1 MSQTTAVPTAS
12 PAPRGRLDSLDV
24 FRGITIAGMIL
35 VNNPGIWDKKLIY
48 DSLQHADW
56 KGCTPTDLVFP
67 FFLFI
72 VGVAMT
78 FSFRKRL
85 TGPADRGRLY
95 AQIARRTLI
104 LFLLGLTMYSFPNW
118 RLMGP
123 YVLGIIGL
131 SLFFQDRPAGYP
143 GRFWPMTIVGAGVLL
158 GAIVYFGVDFAYFQ
172 EKALR
177 VPGVL
182 QRIAVCYCC
191 TAVILLTTGLRGRVA
206 WVVGILVAYWVVAL
220 HVPAPEGYTAKLE
233 GSPGLLHNWIDEQ
246 VLGNH
251 LYGHRPDPEGILS
264 TLPAIATVLLGV
276 LVGHWLQSGRS
287 REEKAAGLFFAGVLA
302 IGVGLLMN
310 KGFPINKKIWSSSY
324 VVYTAGLASCGLAI
338 CYWLIDIHG
347 IRRWAWPFRVFGTN
361 AIVVYFASS
370 IGARILV
377 HRWQVEGGELVLKS
391 WVYEHWY
398 LSWMDGKFAS
408 LAYALSYVTLWLLLM
423 IPLYRRRIFV
433 KI

>member
-1 MSQTTAVPTAS
+1 MSQTTAVPAAS

-35 VNNPGIWDKKLIY
+35 VNNPGSWRAIYKPLGHAPWD
-48 DSLQHADW
+48 
-56 KGCTPTDLVFP
+56 GCTPTDLVFP

-95 AQIARRTLI
+95 AQIARRTLS
-104 LFLLGLTMYSFPNW
+104 LFLLGLIMYGFPNW
-118 RLMGP
+118 RLMAP
-123 YVLGIIGL
+123 YILGIVGL
-131 SLFFQDRPAGYP
+131 SLFFQDRPAGSP
-143 GRFWPMTIVGAGVLL
+143 GRFRPVMIVGAGILV
-158 GAIVYFGVDFAYFQ
+158 GAILFFAFDFAYFQ

-206 WVVGILVAYWVVAL
+206 WVLGILVAYWVIAL
-220 HVPAPEGYTAKLE
+220 HVPAPQGYTAKLE
-233 GSPGLLHNWIDEQ
+233 GSPGLLHNWVDEQ

-251 LYGHRPDPEGILS
+251 LYGARPDPEGILS

-276 LVGHWLQSGRS
+276 LVGHWLQSE
-287 REEKAAGLFFAGVLA
+287 RERGEKAAGMFFAGVLA
-302 IGVGLLMN
+302 IGLGLLMD

-324 VVYTAGLASCGLAI
+324 VVYTGGLACCSLAI

-370 IGARILV
+370 IGARLLTQI
-377 HRWQVEGGELVLKS
+377 RWPVEAGEITLKG
-391 WVYEHWY
+391 WVYKHWF
-398 LSWMDGKFAS
+398 LSWTDGKFAS
-408 LAYALSYVTLWLLLM
+408 MAFALSYVTLWLLLM
-423 IPLYRRRIFV
+423 IPLYWRRIFV

>member
-1 MSQTTAVPTAS
+1 MSQTTAVSAPS
-12 PAPRGRLDSLDV
+12 SIPRGRLDSLDV

-35 VNNPGIWDKKLIY
+35 VNNPGSWQTLYKPVG
-48 DSLQHADW
+48 HAPW
-56 KGCTPTDLVFP
+56 NGCTPTDLVFP

-104 LFLLGLTMYSFPNW
+104 LFLLGLVMYGFPNV
-118 RLMGP
+118 RLIGP

-131 SLFFQDRPAGYP
+131 SLLFQDRPADHS
-143 GRFWPMTIVGAGVLL
+143 GRSRPMMIIGAGVLL
-158 GAIVYFGVDFAYFQ
+158 GAIIYFATDFGHFQ
-172 EKALR
+172 AKALR

-206 WVVGILVAYWVVAL
+206 WVVGILVAYWVIAL

-251 LYGHRPDPEGILS
+251 LYSHRPDPEGILS

-276 LVGHWLQSGRS
+276 LAGHWLQSGHGRG
-287 REEKAAGLFFAGVLA
+287 EKAAGLFFGGVLA
-302 IGVGLLMN
+302 IGLGLLMD

-324 VVYTAGLASCGLAI
+324 VVYTGGLACCSLAI

-377 HRWQVEGGELVLKS
+377 YRWSAESTPFVLKT
-391 WVYEHWY
+391 WVYEHAF
-398 LSWMDGKFAS
+398 LSWTSGKFAS
-408 LAYALSYVTLWLLLM
+408 LAYALSYVILWLLLM
-423 IPLYRRRIFV
+423 IPLYRRKIFV

>member
-1 MSQTTAVPTAS
+1 
-12 PAPRGRLDSLDV
+12 
-24 FRGITIAGMIL
+24 
-35 VNNPGIWDKKLIY
+35 
-48 DSLQHADW
+48 
-56 KGCTPTDLVFP
+56 
-67 FFLFI
+67 
-72 VGVAMT
+72 MT

-104 LFLLGLTMYSFPNW
+104 LFLLGLIMYSFPDW

-123 YVLGIIGL
+123 YVL
-131 SLFFQDRPAGYP
+131 A
-143 GRFWPMTIVGAGVLL
+143 IVGLNFYFYDGPEGSAVRRWLTMVVGPWLL
-158 GAIVYFGVDFAYFQ
+158 VCSLMYFAADLAYFQ

-191 TAVILLTTGLRGRVA
+191 TAAILLTTGLRGRVA
-206 WVVGILVAYWVVAL
+206 WVVGILVAYWVIAL
-220 HVPAPEGYTAKLE
+220 HVPAPQGYTAKLE
-233 GSPGLLHNWIDEQ
+233 GTPGLLHNWIDEQ

-276 LVGHWLQSGRS
+276 LVGHWLQSERS
-287 REEKAAGLFFAGVLA
+287 RDEKAAGLFFAGVLA
-302 IGVGLLMN
+302 IGVGLLMD

-324 VVYTAGLASCGLAI
+324 AVYTAGLASCGLAI

-370 IGARILV
+370 IGARLLTQI
-377 HRWQVEGGELVLKS
+377 RWPVEAGEITLKG
-391 WVYEHWY
+391 WVYKHWF
-398 LSWMDGKFAS
+398 LSWTDGKFAS
-408 LAYALSYVTLWLLLM
+408 LAFALSYVTLWLLLM
-423 IPLYRRRIFV
+423 IPLYWRRIFV